1 MALPCFRRRA
11 TLALSLLACAIPL
24 SSLAYSADW
33 GDLTVQ
39 FVLDGDIPPV
49 AIIDNNKEALC
60 AKAIDSEEL
69 IVNKDNK
76 GIANVFVFIPP
87 TKKPAVHDSLKS
99 SKVKEVVLDQE
110 KCRFIPHAFVLRT
123 DQTLFVKSND
133 EFNHNTRTN
142 PLKDA
147 NAPLNV
153 IIAPKDRKGV
163 EVKYRAAESLP
174 TEIKCDLHAWMSAR
188 ALVIDHP
195 YGAISD
201 KDGKVKFEKLPAGE
215 VEFRVWHEFNS
226 GLYVERAWKVTV
238 KPGTND
244 AGVIKVPADKFKKDK
259 Q

>member
-1 MALPCFRRRA
+1 M
-11 TLALSLLACAIPL
+11 TLYRFLWRVAFALSFLACATL
-24 SSLAYSADW
+24 SSSLAHAADW

-39 FVLDGDIPPV
+39 FVLDGDIPP
-49 AIIDNNKEALC
+49 IQKFENNKEALC

-69 IVNKDNK
+69 VVNKDNK
-76 GIANVFVFIPP
+76 GIANIFVFIPA
-87 TKKPAVHDSLKS
+87 TKKPAVHESLKA
-99 SKVKEVVLDQE
+99 SKEKEVVLDQE

-133 EFNHNTRTN
+133 EFNHNTRTA

-147 NAPLNV
+147 NQPLNV
-153 IIAPKDRKGV
+153 IIQPKDRKGI
-163 EVKYRAAESLP
+163 EVKYRVAENLP

-188 ALVIDHP
+188 ALVLDHP

-215 VEFRVWHEFNS
+215 IEFRVWHEFNS
-226 GLYVERAWKVTV
+226 GFYIERAWKVTV
-238 KPGTND
+238 KPGAND

-259 Q
+259 